1 MTQRVSIVIPAY
13 NEADTIKAT
22 VRAALSIPEVDEV
35 LVVDDHSGDGTAE
48 AARAAG
54 ARVFSLP
61 RNSGKGAALN
71 YGIRQA
77 IGEVVV
83 LLDADLGVSAAQA
96 RKLVLPILAGEA
108 DVSIARFPRARR
120 KGGFGL
126 VKGLARNG
134 IRYFTGLEM
143 QSPISGQR
151 ALRREA
157 LEKLVPLAG
166 GYGVE
171 VGMTVDAA
179 RFGYRLIEVPVEMT
193 HKETGRDVR
202 GFLHRGRQFRDIAF
216 TLLKCYVKYYGKN
229 HSRMVR

>member
-13 NEADTIKAT
+13 NEADTIEAT

>member
-13 NEADTIKAT
+13 NEADTIEAT

-202 GFLHRGRQFRDIAF
+202 GFLHRGRQFWDIAF